1 MPLPYKVKDLETVPE
16 SARELYEK
24 KGDEFVLQVEG
35 VEAAESVGELRR
47 ALERVRG
54 ERDTFKRRADSVKD
68 EDLTE
73 LEALRKEKLERDENK
88 LKDAGRWEDL
98 RARLQQEHATAMEG
112 LQAQIDSRNRVI
124 ETLTVTNELRAA
136 LDAAGIQPEYRE
148 AAEALLE
155 KRQPKVVWDGET
167 PKGVFPDEVHG
178 DQPIAGYVESWAKG
192 DDAKKFLPVP
202 TKPGG
207 GAPGTEGKGGAP
219 GGKNWAEMTPDE
231 KVAYTGEKYGAGAE
245 TGATA

>member
-35 VEAAESVGELRR
+35 V
-47 ALERVRG
+47 
-54 ERDTFKRRADSVKD
+54 
-68 EDLTE
+68 
-73 LEALRKEKLERDENK
+73 
-88 LKDAGRWEDL
+88 
-98 RARLQQEHATAMEG
+98 
-112 LQAQIDSRNRVI
+112 
-124 ETLTVTNELRAA
+124 
-136 LDAAGIQPEYRE
+136 E